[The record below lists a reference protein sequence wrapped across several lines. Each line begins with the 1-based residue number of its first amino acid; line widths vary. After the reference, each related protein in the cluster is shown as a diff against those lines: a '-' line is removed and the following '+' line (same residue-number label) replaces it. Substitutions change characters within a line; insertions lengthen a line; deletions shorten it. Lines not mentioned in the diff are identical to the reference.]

1 MNGNKGLTELQ
12 GILDE
17 LEEMSPQEFMDY
29 YSSIE
34 SAREE
39 YRYSVIIDDPH
50 SSISYGEDKI
60 IESNKGYD
68 ELVSSK
74 VYTIYGEWVE
84 SFHISPEAA

>member
-1 MNGNKGLTELQ
+1 MNENKGLKELQ

-34 SAREE
+34 SARVE

-50 SSISYGEDKI
+50 RNISYGEDKI

-68 ELVSSK
+68 EPVS
-74 VYTIYGEWVE
+74 
-84 SFHISPEAA
+84 